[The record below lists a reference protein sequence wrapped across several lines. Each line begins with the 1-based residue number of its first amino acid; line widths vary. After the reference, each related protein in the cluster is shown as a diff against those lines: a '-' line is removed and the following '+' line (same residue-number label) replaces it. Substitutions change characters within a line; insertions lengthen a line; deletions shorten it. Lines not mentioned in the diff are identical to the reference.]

1 MILTGCGLDFCT
13 LKVSMGI
20 AHLLVQTMTRIS
32 IDNPVFTVQIMLLL
46 LMLLCFLKQ
55 KHFWKHL
62 WQPTF
67 CPSQHV
73 KIN

>member
-32 IDNPVFTVQIMLLL
+32 IDIQCLQY
-46 LMLLCFLKQ
+46 K
-55 KHFWKHL
+55 
-62 WQPTF
+62 
-67 CPSQHV
+67 
-73 KIN
+73 